1 MTVTKADIVNHII
14 DSCNIDHDVAVN
26 LVENFFEEIKKNL
39 EKGDNVKIAV
49 FGTFQVH
56 KKNARPG
63 RNPKTG
69 EEYEISERNVVS
81 FRVGTKLRDAIKS
94 YVA

>member
-39 EKGDNVKIAV
+39 EKGDNVKIAG
-49 FGTFQVH
+49 FGTF
-56 KKNARPG
+56 
-63 RNPKTG
+63 
-69 EEYEISERNVVS
+69 
-81 FRVGTKLRDAIKS
+81 
-94 YVA
+94 